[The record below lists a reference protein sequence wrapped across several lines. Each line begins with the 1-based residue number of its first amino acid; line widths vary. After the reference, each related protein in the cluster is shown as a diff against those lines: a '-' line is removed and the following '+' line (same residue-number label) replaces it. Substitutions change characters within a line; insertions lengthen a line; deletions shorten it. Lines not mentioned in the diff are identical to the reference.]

1 MTEDIT
7 AYDLFDILSQQFKK
21 EDLIIIANSISDV
34 IIEDKNFGYKLAE
47 EVENYAE
54 EQGLCPLC
62 GKELQKIKH
71 YENTGEMIIEYKCEC
86 GWEE

>member
-1 MTEDIT
+1 MNEIT

-21 EDLIIIANSISDV
+21 EELITITNGLINA

-62 GKELQKIKH
+62 GKELQKIKCT
-71 YENTGEMIIEYKCEC
+71 ESTGEVIIEYKCEC

>member
-21 EDLIIIANSISDV
+21 YELITITNGLINA

-62 GKELQKIKH
+62 GKELQPIKH
-71 YENTGEMIIEYKCEC
+71 IEDTGEMIIEYKCEC

>member
-7 AYDLFDILSQQFKK
+7 AYDLFDILSQQFKN
-21 EDLIIIANSISDV
+21 EELITITNGLINV

-62 GKELQKIKH
+62 GKELQPIKH
-71 YENTGEMIIEYKCEC
+71 IEDTGEMIIEYKCEC